1 MCNHWS
7 LGGDDPRSVGLAPP
21 QEGRVMQN
29 WLSMTMSV
37 VLFLVGACTQKTK
50 PAMPE
55 AAAAGE
61 RNHYTDNRGRDDV
74 LAGGVK
80 MIPIQTPVGTF
91 KVWTKRVGNN
101 PTIKVLLLHGGPG
114 ATHEYFEA
122 FDSYF
127 PGAAIEYYYYDQL
140 GSAYSDQPDKP
151 ELWEIPRF
159 VDEVEQVRLALG
171 LDSSNF
177 YLLGHSWGGI
187 LAIEYALKYQH
198 NLKGL
203 IISNMMASIPAYNT
217 YAHDVLMPKMDPT
230 VLAEALAIEAAKDYE
245 NPRYTEL
252 LKSYYVEH
260 ILRMPDDQWPDPV
273 LRAFAHLNRS
283 IYVPMQGPSE
293 MGASGKLVHW
303 DRTAALKQITT
314 PTLVIGAQHD
324 TMDPKHMK
332 WMASEFPNGQYLDCP
347 NGGHMA
353 MYDDQVTYIE
363 GLLKFLHE
371 VDSLVR

>member
-1 MCNHWS
+1 
-7 LGGDDPRSVGLAPP
+7 
-21 QEGRVMQN
+21 
-29 WLSMTMSV
+29 MTMSV
-37 VLFLVGACTQKTK
+37 ALFLGACAQKTK
-50 PAMPE
+50 PAPT
-55 AAAAGE
+55 AAPTATTDSDGKP
-61 RNHYTDNRGRDDV
+61 RHPYTDNRGRDDV

-80 MIPIQTPVGTF
+80 MIPIQTPAGTF

-101 PTIKVLLLHGGPG
+101 PTIKLLLLHGGPG

-127 PGAAIEYYYYDQL
+127 PGAEIEYYYYDQL
-140 GSAYSDQPDKP
+140 GSAYSDQPDNP
-151 ELWEIPRF
+151 ELWDIPRF

-203 IISNMMASIPAYNT
+203 IVSNMMASIPAYNK
-217 YAHDVLMPKMDPT
+217 YAHDVLMPKMEPN
-230 VLAEALAIEAAKDYE
+230 VLAKVLAFEAAKDYE
-245 NPRYTEL
+245 NPRYAEL
-252 LKSYYVEH
+252 LKGYYGEH
-260 ILRMPDDQWPDPV
+260 ILRMPSEQWPDPV
-273 LRAFAHLNRS
+273 IRAFKHINRS

-303 DRTAALKQITT
+303 DRTAELKQITT

-324 TMDPKHMK
+324 TMDPEHMK
-332 WMASEFPNGQYLDCP
+332 WMASEFPHGRYLHCAK
-347 NGGHMA
+347 GGHMA

-363 GLLKFLHE
+363 GVIQFLHDID
-371 VDSLVR
+371 VH